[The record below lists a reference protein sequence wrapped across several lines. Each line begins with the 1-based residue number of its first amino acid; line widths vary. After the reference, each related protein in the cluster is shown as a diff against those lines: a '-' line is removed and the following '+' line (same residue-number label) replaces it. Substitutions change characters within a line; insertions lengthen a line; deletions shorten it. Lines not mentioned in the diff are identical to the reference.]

1 MLLVKSGRDSALDGA
16 LEASLDETDD
26 GSCKDSLRA
35 SRFLF
40 DELEGGAGAGDM
52 GKGVRSRGGR
62 GGAGEVDLAGSKR
75 DMGGGGNGP
84 AVECTPGS

>member
-1 MLLVKSGRDSALDGA
+1 
-16 LEASLDETDD
+16 
-26 GSCKDSLRA
+26 
-35 SRFLF
+35 
-40 DELEGGAGAGDM
+40 M